1 MLGCHVVLALPA
13 SFDEHTGRAVIVL
26 PCRREIQ
33 GLALMAW
40 PSRPLQKTLDRRAT
54 CKTAGSRRIFH
65 SEREQI
71 VASALASR
79 MVFPQRI
86 TSRTGARTCL
96 YARRY
101 QTPGITFKDSFSRC
115 CGKR

>member
-1 MLGCHVVLALPA
+1 VAGGGARNATLMRMLAERLKPA
-13 SFDEHTGRAVIVL
+13 SVETADAVGWSSQSFEAQAFE
-26 PCRREIQ
+26 P
-33 GLALMAW
+33 LAKL
-40 PSRPLQKTLDRRAT
+40 LV
-54 CKTAGSRRIFH
+54 RRIFH